1 MSISK
6 LIKEL
11 ITYARFH
18 LHLEEL
24 DEMYK
29 RNELLAKFKCN
40 VFIDEEIDK
49 EKIKAMDV
57 PDELVEEI
65 KEVIK
70 ENNICP
76 LEEEEIFIT
85 EIFGLLSPLPSV
97 INYKFNEIAK
107 ENKTK
112 ACNYL
117 YDLSIKNWYIKKS
130 AISKNI
136 KWNYIDEDNQNSL
149 EITINLSKPEKS
161 NKDIQKL
168 LTLKKD
174 ASKYPQCLLCYENE
188 GYKGTLTHPARK
200 NIRTIDLTLNGENW
214 FMQYSPY
221 AYYNEHCIVINK
233 EHKPMNI
240 DETTPRKLVDFID
253 YLPNYFIGSNA
264 SLPIV
269 GGSILNHEHF
279 QGGNYT
285 LPMFNSSY
293 KEIYYSKEFPSLKI
307 GILNWYNSTI
317 KFEGT
322 NKEEL
327 FGFAKRIIDTWR
339 DFNYEECSILSHSG
353 STPHNVITPVL
364 RKENGKYAFYFI
376 LRNNRTNEE
385 YPDGIFHV
393 HKEYF
398 NIKSEG
404 IGLIEAMGLFIL
416 PPRLKKEFALIEDI
430 LLTNKYD
437 EEINNDNH
445 PLYKHRV
452 MVKDLL
458 DIKKYSNRDEANEQ
472 IKLYTSK
479 VCKNILVNT
488 AVFKQD
494 EVGQKGFKVFLSSL
508 GLKKAN

>member
-1 MSISK
+1 
-6 LIKEL
+6 
-11 ITYARFH
+11 
-18 LHLEEL
+18 
-24 DEMYK
+24 
-29 RNELLAKFKCN
+29 
-40 VFIDEEIDK
+40 
-49 EKIKAMDV
+49 MDV

-70 ENNICP
+70 ENNICS

-97 INYKFNEIAK
+97 INYKFNEMAK

-233 EHKPMNI
+233 EHRPMNI

-327 FGFAKRIIDTWR
+327 FGFAKRIIDTWNNF
-339 DFNYEECSILSHSG
+339 DYEECSILSHSG

-364 RKENGKYAFYFI
+364 RKENGKYS
-376 LRNNRTNEE
+376 RKNQ
-385 YPDGIFHV
+385 
-393 HKEYF
+393 F
-398 NIKSEG
+398 NIKN
-404 IGLIEAMGLFIL
+404 I
-416 PPRLKKEFALIEDI
+416 
-430 LLTNKYD
+430 
-437 EEINNDNH
+437 
-445 PLYKHRV
+445 HRR
-452 MVKDLL
+452 
-458 DIKKYSNRDEANEQ
+458 I
-472 IKLYTSK
+472 
-479 VCKNILVNT
+479 
-488 AVFKQD
+488 FKI
-494 EVGQKGFKVFLSSL
+494 
-508 GLKKAN
+508 

>member
-107 ENKTK
+107 ENKTN

-136 KWNYIDEDNQNSL
+136 KWNYIDDDNQNSL

-161 NKDIQKL
+161 NKDIQ
-168 LTLKKD
+168 D
-174 ASKYPQCLLCYENE
+174 
-188 GYKGTLTHPARK
+188 RK
-200 NIRTIDLTLNGENW
+200 
-214 FMQYSPY
+214 S
-221 AYYNEHCIVINK
+221 V
-233 EHKPMNI
+233 
-240 DETTPRKLVDFID
+240 V
-253 YLPNYFIGSNA
+253 
-264 SLPIV
+264 
-269 GGSILNHEHF
+269 
-279 QGGNYT
+279 
-285 LPMFNSSY
+285 
-293 KEIYYSKEFPSLKI
+293 
-307 GILNWYNSTI
+307 
-317 KFEGT
+317 
-322 NKEEL
+322 
-327 FGFAKRIIDTWR
+327 
-339 DFNYEECSILSHSG
+339 
-353 STPHNVITPVL
+353 
-364 RKENGKYAFYFI
+364 
-376 LRNNRTNEE
+376 
-385 YPDGIFHV
+385 
-393 HKEYF
+393 
-398 NIKSEG
+398 
-404 IGLIEAMGLFIL
+404 
-416 PPRLKKEFALIEDI
+416 
-430 LLTNKYD
+430 
-437 EEINNDNH
+437 
-445 PLYKHRV
+445 
-452 MVKDLL
+452 
-458 DIKKYSNRDEANEQ
+458 
-472 IKLYTSK
+472 
-479 VCKNILVNT
+479 
-488 AVFKQD
+488 
-494 EVGQKGFKVFLSSL
+494 
-508 GLKKAN
+508 